1 MRKKRECFK
10 KKSFCVYPFSFKY
23 LFISFIHVD
32 VTQVKYETARR
43 VIGYTLLALLCDL
56 VNMKYK
62 LVLKIN
68 PLNLRLYT
76 SCTVPDAEIDD
87 INALKYYI
95 FIIQL
100 E

>member
-10 KKSFCVYPFSFKY
+10 KKSFLHLSIFFKY

-43 VIGYTLLALLCDL
+43 VIGYTLLALPCDL

-62 LVLKIN
+62 SVLKIN

-76 SCTVPDAEIDD
+76 SCTVPDREIDAV
-87 INALKYYI
+87 NALKYI
-95 FIIQL
+95 TQL